1 MKSEHL
7 KKFVVNPDGDSV
19 REAPRSRGN
28 TLPPPLGVI
37 EVIHIAS
44 MGTIVSQRKG
54 VLSVVSV
61 ENAREDARLGKKA
74 KCSRELITFGDDD
87 LEGTTQL
94 HDNALMVTI

>member
-19 REAPRSRGN
+19 GEAPRSRGN

-54 VLSVVSV
+54 VLSVVSI

-74 KCSRELITFGDDD
+74 KCSRELIAFRDDD

-94 HDNALMVTI
+94 HDDALMVTV

>member
-19 REAPRSRGN
+19 GEAPRSRGN

-74 KCSRELITFGDDD
+74 KCSRELIAFGDDD

-94 HDNALMVTI
+94 HDDALMVTI

>member
-19 REAPRSRGN
+19 GEAPRSWGN

-44 MGTIVSQRKG
+44 MGTIVSQQKG
-54 VLSVVSV
+54 VLSVVLV
-61 ENAREDARLGKKA
+61 ENARKDA
-74 KCSRELITFGDDD
+74 
-87 LEGTTQL
+87 
-94 HDNALMVTI
+94 

>member
-19 REAPRSRGN
+19 GEAPKSRGN

-74 KCSRELITFGDDD
+74 KCSRELIAFGDDD

-94 HDNALMVTI
+94 HDDALMVTV

>member
-1 MKSEHL
+1 MKFRHL
-7 KKFVVNPDGDSV
+7 KKFVVNPKGDSIG
-19 REAPRSRGN
+19 EAPRSRGN

>member
-19 REAPRSRGN
+19 GEAPRSRGN

-74 KCSRELITFGDDD
+74 KCSRELIAFGDDD

-94 HDNALMVTI
+94 HDDALMVTV